1 MSPDDLKS
9 STYTDFNKENNKED
23 PKFKALEH
31 VRISKYN
38 SIFAKRLRS
47 TQE

>member
-1 MSPDDLKS
+1 MSPDDLKTS
-9 STYTDFNKENNKED
+9 AYIDFDKENNKED

-38 SIFAKRLRS
+38 NIFEKRLRFI
-47 TQE
+47 QE

>member
-1 MSPDDLKS
+1 MSPDDLKT
-9 STYTDFNKENNKED
+9 STYIDFDKENNKED

-38 SIFAKRLRS
+38 NIFAKRLRFI
-47 TQE
+47 QE